1 MSSIRPAIR
10 PAILPA
16 ILAVA
21 FAAFGSLPVAADPL
35 AYSVAGGDEIALPR
49 DLAPVNTL
57 RLVQMRWSP
66 YAGRKARVA
75 VSRIDNTSSV
85 SSYTANDQ
93 YGSSNVEWAFQ
104 TVPVNGIEA
113 MITDALNQSGR
124 FRLVE
129 RQAIGNVLQEQDFG
143 ASGRVAAPSAA
154 GMGGILGAEYLVEA
168 VITSY
173 DPGTHAKSTNVGGI
187 ASALGGNRLGGL
199 GALAGGLSV
208 KSSSSS
214 LGMNIRLID
223 ATTSEVVFTKQIERE
238 VKESG
243 IAFGGLGVGSGGAL
257 GGFVGAY
264 SRTPIGQAV
273 MASINEAVYE
283 LAKQIGS
290 KPATG
295 SVIKVEGTQAYL
307 NLGTGAVSSGER
319 LAVVRPGEALIDP
332 DTGISLG
339 STETPVGEVQVTQ
352 VQDRFSIATVQGGA
366 RLQARDRVTSLTAP
380 APIEFGVMVD
390 ELGKKP
396 PQPRR

>member
-1 MSSIRPAIR
+1 MFPFRALTAALAI
-10 PAILPA
+10 
-16 ILAVA
+16 
-21 FAAFGSLPVAADPL
+21 AAASALPVAAEPL
-35 AYSVAGGDEIALPR
+35 AYSLAEGNEIALPQ
-49 DLAPVNTL
+49 DLTPVNTL

-75 VSRIDNTSSV
+75 VSKIDNTSSV

-129 RQAIGNVLQEQDFG
+129 RQAIGNVMQEQDFG
-143 ASGRVAAPSAA
+143 ASGRVASPSAA
-154 GMGGILGAEYLVEA
+154 GMGQILGAEYLVEA

-173 DPGTHAKSTNVGGI
+173 DPGTNAKSTNVGGI
-187 ASALGGNRLGGL
+187 ANALGGSRLGGL

-208 KSSSSS
+208 NSSSSS
-214 LGMNIRLID
+214 LGMNIRLIN
-223 ATTSEVVFTKQIERE
+223 ATTSEVVFTRQIERE
-238 VKESG
+238 IKESG
-243 IAFGGLGVGSGGAL
+243 IDFGGIGIGGGGAL

-273 MASINEAVYE
+273 LASINEAVYE
-283 LAKQIGS
+283 LAKQIGAQ
-290 KPATG
+290 PASG
-295 SVIKVEGTQAYL
+295 SVIKVEGSQAYI
-307 NLGTGAVSSGER
+307 NLGAGVVSAGDR

-339 STETPVGEVQVTQ
+339 STETPVGEVQVAQ
-352 VQDRFSIATVQGGA
+352 VQEQFSIASIQGGA
-366 RLQARDRVTSLTAP
+366 RLEARDRVKSLAPP
-380 APIEFGVMVD
+380 APIEFGPMVD
-390 ELGKKP
+390 ELASKP
-396 PQPRR
+396 RPARR

>member
-1 MSSIRPAIR
+1 MPPIRPLIR
-10 PAILPA
+10 PL
-16 ILAVA
+16 ILALSL
-21 FAAFGSLPVAADPL
+21 AAFGSTPVLAEPL
-35 AYSVAGGDEIALPR
+35 AYSLAGGDEIALPQ
-49 DLAPVNTL
+49 DLTPVNTL

-75 VSRIDNTSSV
+75 VSKIDNTSSV

-93 YGSSNVEWAFQ
+93 YGSTNVEWAFQ

-143 ASGRVAAPSAA
+143 ASGRVATPSAA
-154 GMGGILGAEYLVEA
+154 GMGQILGAEYLVEA

-173 DPGTHAKSTNVGGI
+173 DPGTNAKSTNVGGI
-187 ASALGGNRLGGL
+187 ANALGGSRLGGL

-208 KSSSSS
+208 NSSSSS

-223 ATTSEVVFTKQIERE
+223 ATTSEVIFTKQIERE
-238 VKESG
+238 IKESG
-243 IAFGGLGVGSGGAL
+243 IGFGGLGVGSGGAL

-273 MASINEAVYE
+273 LASINEAVYE

-295 SVIKVEGTQAYL
+295 SIIKVEGGQAYI
-307 NLGTGAVSSGER
+307 NLGTGAVNSGER

-332 DTGISLG
+332 ETGISLG
-339 STETPVGEVQVTQ
+339 STETPVGEVQVTS
-352 VQDRFSIATVQGGA
+352 VQDRFSIAMVQGGA
-366 RLQARDRVTSLTAP
+366 RLQARDRVKSLAP
-380 APIEFGVMVD
+380 PEPIEFGPMVD

-396 PQPRR
+396 AQPRR

>member
-1 MSSIRPAIR
+1 MLSFRALTV
-10 PAILPA
+10 ALA
-16 ILAVA
+16 LAVA
-21 FAAFGSLPVAADPL
+21 GTLPVAAEPL
-35 AYSVAGGDEIALPR
+35 AFSLAEGEEIALPQ
-49 DLAPVNTL
+49 DLTPVNTL

-75 VSRIDNTSSV
+75 VSKIDNTSSV

-93 YGSSNVEWAFQ
+93 YGSTNVEWAFQ

-129 RQAIGNVLQEQDFG
+129 RQAIGNVMQEQDFG
-143 ASGRVAAPSAA
+143 ASGRVASPSAA
-154 GMGGILGAEYLVEA
+154 GMGQILGAEYLVEA

-173 DPGTHAKSTNVGGI
+173 DPGTSAKSTNVGGI
-187 ASALGGNRLGGL
+187 ANALGGSRLGGL

-208 KSSSSS
+208 NSSSSS

-223 ATTSEVVFTKQIERE
+223 ATTSEVIFTQQIERE
-238 VKESG
+238 IKESG
-243 IAFGGLGVGSGGAL
+243 LDFGGLGVGSGGAL

-273 MASINEAVYE
+273 LASINEAVYE

-295 SVIKVEGTQAYL
+295 SVIKVEGNQAYI
-307 NLGTGAVSSGER
+307 NLGTGVVAPGER
-319 LAVVRPGEALIDP
+319 LSVVRPGEALIDP
-332 DTGISLG
+332 ETGVSLG
-339 STETPVGEVQVTQ
+339 STETPVGEVQVAT
-352 VQDRFSIATVQGGA
+352 VQDRFSIAMVQGGA
-366 RLQARDRVTSLTAP
+366 RLEARDRVKSMAP
-380 APIEFGVMVD
+380 PEPIEFGAMVE
-390 ELGKKP
+390 ELATKP
-396 PQPRR
+396 KPARR

>member
-1 MSSIRPAIR
+1 MSFRP
-10 PAILPA
+10 L
-16 ILAVA
+16 LVA
-21 FAAFGSLPVAADPL
+21 LTLIATGPTAAEPL
-35 AYSVAGGDEIALPR
+35 AYSLAENQEIALPQ
-49 DLAPVNTL
+49 DLTPVNTL

-66 YAGRKARVA
+66 YSGRKARVA
-75 VSRIDNTSSV
+75 VNKIDNTSSV

-93 YGSSNVEWAFQ
+93 YGSANVEWAFQ

-154 GMGGILGAEYLVEA
+154 GMGQVLGAEYLVEA

-173 DPGTHAKSTNVGGI
+173 DPGTNAKSTNVGGI
-187 ASALGGNRLGGL
+187 ANALGGGRLGGL

-238 VKESG
+238 IKESG
-243 IAFGGLGVGSGGAL
+243 IGFGGVGIGGGGAL

-290 KPATG
+290 QPASG
-295 SVIKVEGTQAYL
+295 SIIKVEGGQAYL
-307 NLGTGAVSSGER
+307 NLGTGAVAVGDR
-319 LAVVRPGEALIDP
+319 LSVVRPGEALIDP
-332 DTGISLG
+332 ETGISLG
-339 STETPVGEVQVTQ
+339 STETPVGEVQVVQ
-352 VQDRFSIATVQGGA
+352 VQDRFSIAAVQGGA
-366 RLQARDRVTSLTAP
+366 SLAARDRVKAMSVAEP
-380 APIEFGVMVD
+380 MEFGPMVE
-390 ELGKKP
+390 ELASKP
-396 PQPRR
+396 KPARR

>member
-1 MSSIRPAIR
+1 MLSLRA
-10 PAILPA
+10 LT
-16 ILAVA
+16 
-21 FAAFGSLPVAADPL
+21 AALVIAAAGAMPVAAEPL
-35 AYSVAGGDEIALPR
+35 AYSLAEGNEIALPQ
-49 DLAPVNTL
+49 DLTPVNTL

-75 VSRIDNTSSV
+75 VSKIDNTSSV

-93 YGSSNVEWAFQ
+93 YGSTNVEWAFQ

-129 RQAIGNVLQEQDFG
+129 RQAIGNVMQEQDFG

-154 GMGGILGAEYLVEA
+154 GMGQILGAEYLVEA

-173 DPGTHAKSTNVGGI
+173 DPGTSAKSTNVGGI
-187 ASALGGNRLGGL
+187 ANALGGNRLGGL

-208 KSSSSS
+208 NSSSSS

-238 VKESG
+238 IKESG
-243 IAFGGLGVGSGGAL
+243 IGFGGIGFGGGGAM

-273 MASINEAVYE
+273 IASINEAVYE
-283 LAKQIGS
+283 LAKQIGAQ
-290 KPATG
+290 PATG
-295 SVIKVEGTQAYL
+295 AIIKVEGSQAYL
-307 NLGTGAVSSGER
+307 NLGAGAVNPGER

-339 STETPVGEVQVTQ
+339 STETPVGEVQVAS
-352 VQDRFSIATVQGGA
+352 VQDRFSIATIQGGA
-366 RLQARDRVTSLTAP
+366 KLEARDRVKSLAP
-380 APIEFGVMVD
+380 PPPIEFGPMVS
-390 ELGKKP
+390 ELASKP
-396 PQPRR
+396 RAARR

>member
-1 MSSIRPAIR
+1 MLSLRSLTVAL
-10 PAILPA
+10 ALTA
-16 ILAVA
+16 AVA
-21 FAAFGSLPVAADPL
+21 VPVAAEPL
-35 AYSVAGGDEIALPR
+35 AFSMAEGEEIALPQ
-49 DLAPVNTL
+49 DLTPVNTL

-75 VSRIDNTSSV
+75 VSKIDNTSSV

-93 YGSSNVEWAFQ
+93 YGSTNVEWAFQ

-129 RQAIGNVLQEQDFG
+129 RQAIGNVMQEQDFG
-143 ASGRVAAPSAA
+143 ASGRVATPSAA
-154 GMGGILGAEYLVEA
+154 GMGQILGAEYLVEA

-173 DPGTHAKSTNVGGI
+173 DPGTSAKSTNVGGI
-187 ASALGGNRLGGL
+187 ASALGGSRLGGL

-208 KSSSSS
+208 NSSSSS

-223 ATTSEVVFTKQIERE
+223 ATTSEVIFTKQIERE
-238 VKESG
+238 IKESG
-243 IAFGGLGVGSGGAL
+243 IGFGGLGIGGGGAL

-273 MASINEAVYE
+273 LASINEAVYE

-295 SVIKVEGTQAYL
+295 SIIKVEGSQAYI
-307 NLGTGAVSSGER
+307 NLGTGAVTAGER
-319 LAVVRPGEALIDP
+319 LAVVRPGESLIDP
-332 DTGISLG
+332 ETGISLG
-339 STETPVGEVQVTQ
+339 STETPVGEVQVAQ

-366 RLQARDRVTSLTAP
+366 RLAARDRVKSLAP
-380 APIEFGVMVD
+380 PEPIEFGAMVE
-390 ELGKKP
+390 ELATKP
-396 PQPRR
+396 KPARR

>member
-1 MSSIRPAIR
+1 MLSFRALTV
-10 PAILPA
+10 ALA
-16 ILAVA
+16 LAVA
-21 FAAFGSLPVAADPL
+21 GTLPVAAEPL
-35 AYSVAGGDEIALPR
+35 AFSLADGDEIALPQ
-49 DLAPVNTL
+49 DLTPVNTL

-75 VSRIDNTSSV
+75 VSKIDNTSSV

-93 YGSSNVEWAFQ
+93 YGSTNVEWAFQ

-129 RQAIGNVLQEQDFG
+129 RQAIGNVMQEQDFG

-154 GMGGILGAEYLVEA
+154 GMGQILGAEYLVEA

-173 DPGTHAKSTNVGGI
+173 DPGTSAKSTNVGGI
-187 ASALGGNRLGGL
+187 ANALGGGRLGGL

-208 KSSSSS
+208 NSSSSS

-223 ATTSEVVFTKQIERE
+223 ATTSEVIFTKQIERE
-238 VKESG
+238 IKESG
-243 IAFGGLGVGSGGAL
+243 IGFGGLGVGSGGAL

-273 MASINEAVYE
+273 LASINEAVYE

-295 SVIKVEGTQAYL
+295 SVIKVEGNQAYI
-307 NLGTGAVSSGER
+307 NLGTGVVAPGER
-319 LAVVRPGEALIDP
+319 LSVVRPGESLIDP
-332 DTGISLG
+332 ETGISLG
-339 STETPVGEVQVTQ
+339 STETPVGEVQVAT

-366 RLQARDRVTSLTAP
+366 RLEARDRVKSMAP
-380 APIEFGVMVD
+380 PEPIEFGAMVD
-390 ELGKKP
+390 ELATKP
-396 PQPRR
+396 KPARR

>member
-1 MSSIRPAIR
+1 MSPTRP
-10 PAILPA
+10 L
-16 ILAVA
+16 ILALA
-21 FAAFGSLPVAADPL
+21 LAALGSTPVLAEPL
-35 AYSVAGGDEIALPR
+35 AYSLAGGSEIALPQ
-49 DLAPVNTL
+49 DLTPVNTL

-75 VSRIDNTSSV
+75 VSKIDNTSSV

-93 YGSSNVEWAFQ
+93 YGSTNVEWAFQ

-129 RQAIGNVLQEQDFG
+129 RQAIGNVMQEQDFG
-143 ASGRVAAPSAA
+143 ASGRVATPSAA
-154 GMGGILGAEYLVEA
+154 GMGQILGAEYLVEA

-173 DPGTHAKSTNVGGI
+173 DPGTNAKSTNVGGI
-187 ASALGGNRLGGL
+187 ANALGGSRLGGL

-208 KSSSSS
+208 NSSSSS

-238 VKESG
+238 IKESG
-243 IAFGGLGVGSGGAL
+243 IGFGGVGFGGGGAM

-273 MASINEAVYE
+273 IASINEAVYE
-283 LAKQIGS
+283 LAKQIGAQ
-290 KPATG
+290 PATG
-295 SVIKVEGTQAYL
+295 AIIKVEGSQAYI
-307 NLGTGAVSSGER
+307 NLGTGAVNPGER

-339 STETPVGEVQVTQ
+339 STETPVGEVQVAS
-352 VQDRFSIATVQGGA
+352 VQERFSIATIQGGA
-366 RLQARDRVTSLTAP
+366 RLEARDRVKSLAP
-380 APIEFGVMVD
+380 PPPIEFGPMVS
-390 ELGKKP
+390 ELASKP
-396 PQPRR
+396 RAARR